1 MPYEANPLL
10 RLIRHL
16 APLHS
21 VREASDGHLL
31 ERFVAA
37 KDEAAFEGL
46 MHRHGQMV
54 WAVCRR
60 VLSSPQDVEDAFQA
74 TFLVLVQ
81 KADSMR
87 KQESIAGWLFGVAHK
102 VAARLR
108 QKAAKGGLCGGHPV
122 ETLAADTASV
132 GREETAWKVH
142 EALDRLPEKFR
153 APLLL
158 CYLEGKTQDEAAKEL
173 GWTAGMVKGR
183 LERGR
188 EKLRARLARTGVT
201 FSATALPVAL
211 ATQATA
217 ALVPET
223 LVKSTLKASLVGTAG
238 KTAGVGVVPAQVF
251 TLTKEV
257 TKAMFLTK
265 LQMVTVTTLA
275 VSIIFAGA
283 AGVTYV
289 LGKGGDGKAVV
300 TTAENALAGDD
311 NAPGKGKTDQ
321 EKIQGTWIV
330 VSFKIWDDKGKELE
344 GEQADKIAQLIK
356 EKKLKVTFTGEKHTF
371 SGGDEMASFNYKLD
385 PSKKPKTIDAVAGKE
400 EETRKGIY
408 TLDGKELKL
417 CFGSEKH
424 QRSFPDKE
432 KVILGPRPKDFTNE
446 PGTELMV
453 CQYEGPAK

>member
-1 MPYEANPLL
+1 
-10 RLIRHL
+10 
-16 APLHS
+16 

-54 WAVCRR
+54 LAVCRR

-108 QKAAKGGLCGGHPV
+108 QKVAKGGLCGGHPV

-132 GREETAWKVH
+132 EREETAWKVH

-153 APLLL
+153 APLVL
-158 CYLEGKTQDEAAKEL
+158 CYLEGKTQDETAKEL

-188 EKLRARLARTGVT
+188 DKLRARLAKTGVT
-201 FSATALPVAL
+201 LSATALSAAL
-211 ATQATA
+211 AAQATA
-217 ALVPET
+217 ALVPAE
-223 LVKSTLKASLVGTAG
+223 LVKSTLKVSLLGTAG
-238 KTAGVGVVPAQVF
+238 KTATAGVVPAQVF

-257 TKAMFLTK
+257 TKAMFPTK
-265 LQMVTVTTLA
+265 LQIVTVTTIA
-275 VSIIFAGA
+275 VGVIGAGA

-311 NAPGKGKTDQ
+311 NTPDKGKTDQ

-330 VSFKIWDDKGKELE
+330 VSMKAWEKGKEVKN
-344 GEQADKIAQLIK
+344 EQFDKIAQLIK
-356 EKKLKVTFTGEKHTF
+356 QKKLKMTFTGEKLTL
-371 SGGDEMASFNYKLD
+371 SGFGDEMPSSNYKLD
-385 PSKKPKTIDAVAGKE
+385 PSKKPKTIDAVDDKE
-400 EETRKGIY
+400 TQKGIY

-417 CFGSEKH
+417 CFGITKY
-424 QRSFPDKE
+424 QRSFPEKE
-432 KVILGPRPKDFTNE
+432 KVIPGDRPKDFTNQQ
-446 PGTELMV
+446 TAELWV
-453 CQYEGPAK
+453 CEYEGPAK

>member
-1 MPYEANPLL
+1 
-10 RLIRHL
+10 
-16 APLHS
+16 
-21 VREASDGHLL
+21 
-31 ERFVAA
+31 
-37 KDEAAFEGL
+37 
-46 MHRHGQMV
+46 
-54 WAVCRR
+54 
-60 VLSSPQDVEDAFQA
+60 
-74 TFLVLVQ
+74 
-81 KADSMR
+81 MR

-108 QKAAKGGLCGGHPV
+108 QKVAKAGPCEGHPV

-132 GREETAWKVH
+132 GREETAWQVH

-188 EKLRARLARTGVT
+188 DKLRARLARTGVT
-201 FSATALPVAL
+201 LSATALPVAL

-217 ALVPET
+217 TLVPAA
-223 LVKSTLKASLVGTAG
+223 LVKSTLKASLLGTAG
-238 KTAGVGVVPAQVF
+238 KTAAVGVVPAQVF

-265 LQMVTVTTLA
+265 LQMVIVTIIA
-275 VSIIFAGA
+275 VGVIFAGA

-289 LGKGGDGKAVV
+289 LGKGGDDKGVV

-311 NAPGKGKTDQ
+311 NAPDKGKTDK

-330 VSFKIWDDKGKELE
+330 VSIKVWDDKGKEIKD
-344 GEQADKIAQLIK
+344 EQFDKIAQLVK
-356 EKKLKVTFTGEKHTF
+356 EKKLKVMFTGEKLTH
-371 SGGDEMASFNYKLD
+371 SGFGDETTSSNYKLD
-385 PSKKPKTIDAVAGKE
+385 PSKKPKTIDVVDDKE
-400 EETRKGIY
+400 PQEGIY
-408 TLDGKELKL
+408 TLDGKELRL
-417 CFGSEKH
+417 CFGGTKH
-424 QRSFPDKE
+424 QTSFPDKE
-432 KVILGPRPKDFTNE
+432 KVTPGARPKDFTNP
-446 PGTELMV
+446 PGATLMV

>member
-10 RLIRHL
+10 QFIRRL

-54 WAVCRR
+54 LAVCRR

-87 KQESIAGWLFGVAHK
+87 KQESIAGWLFGVAHN

-108 QKAAKGGLCGGHPV
+108 QKVAKRGLCEGHPA

-132 GREETAWKVH
+132 EREETAWKVH

-188 EKLRARLARTGVT
+188 DKLRARLARTGVT
-201 FSATALPVAL
+201 LSATALPVAL
-211 ATQATA
+211 ATQETA
-217 ALVPET
+217 AQVPAA
-223 LVKSTLKASLVGTAG
+223 LVKSTLQASLLGTAG
-238 KTAGVGVVPAQVF
+238 KTAAVGVVPAQVF

-265 LQMVTVTTLA
+265 LQMVTVTILA
-275 VSIIFAGA
+275 VGIIGAGA
-283 AGVTYV
+283 VGVTYV
-289 LGKGGDGKAVV
+289 LCKGGDGTAVV

-311 NAPGKGKTDQ
+311 NAPDKGKPDK
-321 EKIQGTWIV
+321 EKIQGTWII
-330 VSFKIWDDKGKELE
+330 VSFKLWDDKGREIDLVKEAKGDG
-344 GEQADKIAQLIK
+344 GEKMAQLIK
-356 EKKLKVTFTGEKHTF
+356 EKKLKWVFTGEKLTF
-371 SGGDEMASFNYKLD
+371 SGGDETPSFKYKLD
-385 PSKKPKTIDAVAGKE
+385 PSKKPKTIDAVVSDK
-400 EETRKGIY
+400 ETRKGIY
-408 TLDGKELKL
+408 TLDGKELRL
-417 CFGSEKH
+417 CFEAQRF
-424 QRSFPDKE
+424 QRSFPD
-432 KVILGPRPKDFTNE
+432 
-446 PGTELMV
+446 
-453 CQYEGPAK
+453 

>member
-188 EKLRARLARTGVT
+188 DKLRARLARTGVT

-217 ALVPET
+217 ALVPAA
-223 LVKSTLKASLVGTAG
+223 LVKSTLKASLLGAG
-238 KTAGVGVVPAQVF
+238 KTAAHGVVPAQVF

-257 TKAMFLTK
+257 MKAMFLTK
-265 LQMVTVTTLA
+265 LQMVTVTIIA
-275 VSIIFAGA
+275 VGAIGAGA

-289 LGKGGDGKAVV
+289 LGKGGDREAVV

-330 VSFKIWDDKGKELE
+330 VSLKVWDDKGKELE
-344 GEQADKIAQLIK
+344 GDQVEKFAQLIK
-356 EKKLKVTFTGEKHTF
+356 EKKLKVMFTGEKLTH
-371 SGGDEMASFNYKLD
+371 SGFPDEMSSSYYKLD
-385 PSKKPKTIDAVAGKE
+385 PSKKPKTIDVVDDKE
-400 EETRKGIY
+400 PQEGIY
-408 TLDGKELKL
+408 TLDGKELRL
-417 CFGSEKH
+417 CFGGTRH
-424 QRSFPDKE
+424 QTHFPDKE
-432 KVILGPRPKDFTNE
+432 
-446 PGTELMV
+446 
-453 CQYEGPAK
+453 

>member
-1 MPYEANPLL
+1 
-10 RLIRHL
+10 
-16 APLHS
+16 
-21 VREASDGHLL
+21 
-31 ERFVAA
+31 
-37 KDEAAFEGL
+37 
-46 MHRHGQMV
+46 
-54 WAVCRR
+54 
-60 VLSSPQDVEDAFQA
+60 
-74 TFLVLVQ
+74 
-81 KADSMR
+81 
-87 KQESIAGWLFGVAHK
+87 
-102 VAARLR
+102 
-108 QKAAKGGLCGGHPV
+108 V

-217 ALVPET
+217 ALVPEA
-223 LVKSTLKASLVGTAG
+223 LVKSTLEASLLGTAG
-238 KTAGVGVVPAQVF
+238 KTATVGVVPAQVF

-265 LQMVTVTTLA
+265 LQMVTVTIIA
-275 VSIIFAGA
+275 VGVIGAGA

-289 LGKGGDGKAVV
+289 LGKGGDGPAVV
-300 TTAENALAGDD
+300 TTAENALAADD
-311 NAPGKGKTDQ
+311 NAPDKGKTDK

-330 VSFKIWDDKGKELE
+330 VSLKAWDDKGKELE
-344 GEQADKIAQLIK
+344 GEQVDRIAQLIK
-356 EKKLKVTFTGEKHTF
+356 EKKLKVMFTGEKLTY
-371 SGGDEMASFNYKLD
+371 SGFPDEISSNYKLD
-385 PSKKPKTIDAVAGKE
+385 PSKKPKTIDVVDDKE
-400 EETRKGIY
+400 PQKGIY
-408 TLDGKELKL
+408 SLDGKELRL
-417 CFGSEKH
+417 CSGGTNH
-424 QRSFPDKE
+424 QTHFPDKE
-432 KVILGPRPKDFTNE
+432 KVTPGARPKDFTNQ
-446 PGTELMV
+446 PGAVLLV